1 MQDND
6 ITNLLGIKD
15 STIKVI
21 SVTVKGTE
29 KTVEFEKQIELH
41 YCPLC
46 ECRMYSKGL
55 SRRRIN
61 HPILQDGYT
70 LTMIFHQRRWQC
82 SNKSC
87 REIITDEGQVLF
99 CV

>member
-15 STIKVI
+15 STIKII

-46 ECRMYSKGL
+46 VNGKPSVPRN
-55 SRRRIN
+55 I
-61 HPILQDGYT
+61 
-70 LTMIFHQRRWQC
+70 
-82 SNKSC
+82 
-87 REIITDEGQVLF
+87 
-99 CV
+99 